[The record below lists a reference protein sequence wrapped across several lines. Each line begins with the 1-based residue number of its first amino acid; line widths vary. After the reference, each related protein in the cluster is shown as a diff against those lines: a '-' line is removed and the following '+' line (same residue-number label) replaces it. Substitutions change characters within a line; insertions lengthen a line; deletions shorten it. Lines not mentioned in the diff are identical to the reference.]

1 MKKVILSVVMV
12 LMLTVLAGCGKKST
26 KFVVEDIQT
35 ETIYV
40 KRDNTIEAATVEE
53 FNKQHYDLAELK
65 EFIQKEIGKYN
76 AETSTEAITINDLI
90 LKDGNAVLALK
101 FNTAGDYAK
110 FNNYDVSIYGAT
122 ELKLAS
128 INTPKSYM
136 SAKDESYV
144 DADVALKNDKY
155 KVLIINQSVDVI
167 IDGTIMYYENAEL
180 VSKNKVQTPTDGTS
194 FIVYKPK

>member
-12 LMLTVLAGCGKKST
+12 LMLTVLAGCEKKAT

-35 ETIYV
+35 ETIFV

-53 FNKQHYDLAELK
+53 FNKQHYDLVELK
-65 EFIQKEIGKYN
+65 DFIQKEIEKYN
-76 AETSTEAITINDLI
+76 TAGGTESIAINDLI

-101 FNTAGDYAK
+101 YNTVEDYAK
-110 FNNYDVSIYGAT
+110 FNNFETSIYRAA

-128 INTPKSYM
+128 FNTPKVYVSV
-136 SAKDESYV
+136 KDGSYV
-144 DADVALKNDKY
+144 DADVALKNEKY
-155 KVLIINQSVDVI
+155 NVLIITQGVDVI
-167 IDGTIMYYENAEL
+167 IDGTIMYYDNAEL